1 VAHLPRSGHVQP
13 LWCRSCCWVG
23 ARGSACPPA
32 HSLLGDTPGAGCDMR
47 SVTMTLML
55 SDNAAAA
62 AAAAGANCCR
72 VTENKIISFVM
83 FYCLTFHHVVGQKV
97 KKKTRGHK
105 YLSNLNRIS
114 IFFH

>member
-1 VAHLPRSGHVQP
+1 VQP
-13 LWCRSCCWVG
+13 LWCRSRCSVG
-23 ARGSACPPA
+23 ARGSACPPDR
-32 HSLLGDTPGAGCDMR
+32 SLLGDTPGAGCDMR
-47 SVTMTLML
+47 SVTMTLIL
-55 SDNAAAA
+55 SDNAA

-97 KKKTRGHK
+97 KKKLVAII
-105 YLSNLNRIS
+105 LSNLNRIS